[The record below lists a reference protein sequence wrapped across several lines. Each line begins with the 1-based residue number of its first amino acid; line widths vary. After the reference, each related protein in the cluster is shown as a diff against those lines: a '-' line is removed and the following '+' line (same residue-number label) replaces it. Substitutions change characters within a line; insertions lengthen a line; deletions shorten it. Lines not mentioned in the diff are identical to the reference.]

1 MADRPLRADARRNR
15 DRILEVARAVFAAD
29 GPGVSLDDLAR
40 RAGVGPGT
48 LHRHFPTKAALIAAV
63 IGDRLTGLAEIAE
76 GSATAAD
83 PAEAFFGFLERVVAD
98 SARNLALAAALGD
111 GEQAEPGRARGALTA
126 AVEGPAERVYA
137 AFAALLTRAQGAGE
151 VRSDVAA
158 DELHAIVSG
167 VLVMEQALPER
178 SRGRGM
184 SILVAGLRTSAPG
197 SAAH

>member
-15 DRILEVARAVFAAD
+15 DRILEVAREVFAAD

-76 GSATAAD
+76 SSITATD
-83 PAEAFFGFLERVVAD
+83 PAEAFFGFLERVVED
-98 SARNLALAAALGD
+98 SAGNLALAAALSD
-111 GEQAEPGRARGALTA
+111 GEQIDPGRARGALTA
-126 AVEGPAERVYA
+126 AVEEPAERVYA
-137 AFAALLTRAQGAGE
+137 AFAALLRRAQDAGE
-151 VRSDVAA
+151 VRSDVDA

-167 VLVMEQALPER
+167 VLVTEQALPER
-178 SRGRGM
+178 SRGRGI
-184 SILVAGLRTSAPG
+184 SILVAGLRTSARG
-197 SAAH
+197 SAVC